1 MKNATNPHFTP
12 DLTDYAY
19 NHARAA
25 ASREQAQALRE
36 LAAGLR
42 RLAGAALTRWKTRT
56 VAPAGLKHTAA

>member
-1 MKNATNPHFTP
+1 MKNATTSHFAP
-12 DLTDYAY
+12 DLTNYAY

-42 RLAGAALTRWKTRT
+42 RWVGAALTRWRARAAASAK
-56 VAPAGLKHTAA
+56 LKHTAA